1 MVSLRLHIT
10 GQVSGTK
17 AIMRAARAEGGV
29 RARGAKGAR
38 VEVAYESCQRLI
50 FPSVVGAR

>member
-17 AIMRAARAEGGV
+17 AIMRAVRAEGDEKAQ
-29 RARGAKGAR
+29 RAEGCGW
-38 VEVAYESCQRLI
+38 RL
-50 FPSVVGAR
+50 PMKAVSG